1 MAATFAGDSD
11 NFNGHFSCGQTYL
24 DVRAATAAD
33 VAAHRLAL
41 PSPLSDFE
49 GDLRVSRYVGRQ
61 ETCGTALA
69 GEAQP

>member
-33 VAAHRLAL
+33 LVAHRLAL
-41 PSPLSDFE
+41 PAPLSALE
-49 GDLRVSRYVGRQ
+49 GALRVSRYVGRQ
-61 ETCGTALA
+61 ETCATALA